1 MTQEQI
7 DKAVAK
13 ALLAREIIA
22 ELRAEGLLK
31 DSYAPI
37 FNASLNSIVKKL
49 KKTTPKKEGK

>member
-22 ELRAEGLLK
+22 ELRDAGLLK

-37 FNASLNSIVKKL
+37 FNASLSSIVKKM
-49 KKTTPKKEGK
+49 KKTTPTTEGK